1 MGGIVLR
8 IHKVRPLNNEG
19 KKKVL
24 SNVVIAR
31 DGFEEGMLTLEDR
44 AMAEL
49 TTVEEEFFSKQHHPI
64 SLETPTGLESLDLP

>member
-1 MGGIVLR
+1 MVLR
-8 IHKVRPLNNEG
+8 VHKVRPLDNEG
-19 KKKVL
+19 KKKVF

-49 TTVEEEFFSKQHHPI
+49 ATVEEEFFFKQHPI
-64 SLETPTGLESLDLP
+64 NLETPTGLESLDLP